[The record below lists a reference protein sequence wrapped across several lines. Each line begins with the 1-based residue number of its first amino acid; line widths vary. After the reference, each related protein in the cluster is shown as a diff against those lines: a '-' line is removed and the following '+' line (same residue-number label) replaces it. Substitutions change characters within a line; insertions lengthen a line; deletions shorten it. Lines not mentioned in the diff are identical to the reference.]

1 MKLCQSLTVFAV
13 IFLIFSCSQSSDIEQ
28 ELENKAI
35 IDAEAKEL
43 LQTEQLEI
51 VETVLN
57 LDDTLYELDLV
68 LNGEAGKFTESFDD
82 TNNKL
87 IDLNKKII
95 DLRENLYS
103 QADGLE
109 DIRIQSIE
117 PIVKDAMEKYEAK
130 KQSHTD

>member
-1 MKLCQSLTVFAV
+1 MKFFRSLTFFAV
-13 IFLIFSCSQSSDIEQ
+13 IILLFSCSQRSDTEKDQ
-28 ELENKAI
+28 ENKAI
-35 IDAEAKEL
+35 IDAKANEL

-68 LNGEAGKFTESFDD
+68 LNGEAGKFTESFDE

-87 IDLNKKII
+87 IDLKKSLIQ
-95 DLRENLYS
+95 LRENLYS
-103 QADGLE
+103 QAADLE